1 MKATLPLFLIC
12 IFLFSFT
19 GINDPDP
26 REGKLFKL
34 VSPKHSGISFSNDII
49 DTRAHSILIYSN
61 YYGGAGVGIGDI
73 NNDGLPDLY
82 LAGNLV
88 PDKLYLNKGNLQF
101 EDITEKAGI
110 MDNGGWSSGVL
121 FGDVNQDGFTD
132 IYVTRELYD
141 DNPELRK
148 NKLYINNGDNT
159 FTESAEEY
167 KVDDNQRT
175 RHATFLD
182 YDKDG
187 DLDLFLLNQ
196 PPNPGDYSPYFGKEL
211 LIDEYACKL
220 LENQGNSFKDV
231 TKKAGLFKT
240 GFPNSVTAS
249 DLNNDGWTDLY
260 VSNDFWAGDWLY
272 FNNGDGTFTNKIDES
287 VKHISFSSM
296 GVDAGDI
303 NNDGKLDLMVVDM
316 VAEDNYRLKA
326 NMGGMNPKAFWK
338 VVNDGGHYQ
347 YMFNTFQ
354 LNLGEEKFSEI
365 AQLAGV
371 ASTDWS
377 WSNLFAD
384 LDNDGWK
391 DIFVTNGLLRDIRN
405 TDSNKKFKEYVEGSI
420 KEYLAK
426 NPNPDENVGVWDI
439 ADMQKAIAFSPSE
452 KLQNYAFRNKGDLT
466 FQKVNSD
473 WGFEEKL
480 FSNGSA
486 YADLDND
493 GDLDLVINNVND
505 LASIYENKAT
515 EISGHNYLRIIPK
528 SEEKSV
534 ARIGTKVWLE
544 ASGEQQYFE
553 ITGVRGM
560 YSTSEE
566 IVHFGL
572 GKHKKADKIIIQWPD
587 GNQQELKNVKAN
599 QVIEVNYH
607 DAKPVSNPEK
617 PLSQTLFSNI
627 TTSANLSFK
636 HVENEFDD
644 YTMQVL
650 LPHKMSGLGPCLAKG
665 DVNNDGLEDFYAGG
679 STGNERA
686 LFIQKPDG
694 TFIKQASPALSGDK
708 FYEDLGA
715 TFFDADGDKD
725 LDLYVVSGGNEFE
738 PQSEMYQ
745 DRLYLNDGK
754 GNFETSK
761 DLIPE
766 MRTSGSKVRAADF
779 DKDGDLDLFVA
790 GRHIP
795 WAYPEPASSTL
806 LLNENGKFVDVTQQM
821 AKDLINIG
829 MVNDGKWM
837 DFNGDG
843 LLDLVLAGEW
853 MPITFLENKG
863 SEFVDVTATLGLQD
877 KTGWWFGLEAADIDN
892 DGDMDLVA
900 GNLGLN
906 YKYKASDQEPFEV
919 YYNDFDKNGKK
930 DIVLAYYNFG
940 TLYPLRGKSCSSEQ
954 VPMLNTKFKTYDMF
968 ASSELS
974 DIYGNKNL
982 DKSLHYEANTFAS
995 AYIENLGDGKFEFH
1009 ALPVEAQFS
1018 VGNDIIIEDFDHD
1031 KKLDIL
1037 IAGNLYDAEVETA
1050 RNDAGYGVFL
1060 KGNGKGDFKSIH
1072 PEKSGFFTPYDVK
1085 SLEVIES
1092 NSGKIIIVG
1101 SNNDYLQAFRVSK
1114 SDQ

>member
-1 MKATLPLFLIC
+1 MKAFLPIFLFC
-12 IFLFSFT
+12 TFLFSFT
-19 GINDPDP
+19 GNQKEHPHD
-26 REGKLFKL
+26 EKLFQL
-34 VSPKHSGISFSNDII
+34 VTPEHSGVSFSNDIV
-49 DTRAHSILIYSN
+49 DTKEHSILIYSN

-82 LAGNLV
+82 FAGNLV
-88 PDKLYLNKGNLQF
+88 PDKLYLNKGNMQF

-110 MDNGGWSSGVL
+110 IDNGGWSSGVL

-141 DNPELRK
+141 DKPELRR
-148 NKLYINNGDNT
+148 NKLYINNGDYT
-159 FTESAEEY
+159 FTESAEKY

-196 PPNPGDYSPYFGKEL
+196 PPNPGDYSSFFGKEL
-211 LIDEYACKL
+211 LVDEYACKL
-220 LENQGNSFKDV
+220 LENQGNSFLDV

-272 FNNGDGTFTNKIDES
+272 FNNGDGTFTNKIDDAI
-287 VKHISFSSM
+287 KHISFSSM

-354 LNLGEEKFSEI
+354 LNLGNENFSEI
-365 AQLAGV
+365 AQLSGV

-405 TDSNKKFKEYVEGSI
+405 TDSNKKFKEYIESSI

-426 NPNPDENVGVWDI
+426 NPNPENIGIWDI
-439 ADMQKAIAFSPSE
+439 ADMKKAIEFSPSE
-452 KLQNYAFRNKGDLT
+452 KLQNYAFKNNGDLT

-473 WGFEEKL
+473 WGFDEKL

-505 LASIYENKAT
+505 LASIYENKA
-515 EISGHNYLRIIPK
+515 SDKNNHNYLRIIPQ
-528 SEEKSV
+528 SEDKSV
-534 ARIGTKVWLE
+534 VTMGTKVWLE
-544 ASGEQQYFE
+544 TNGKKQYFE
-553 ITGVRGM
+553 ITGTRGM
-560 YSTSEE
+560 YSTSEG
-566 IVHFGL
+566 IAHFGL
-572 GKHKKADKIIIQWPD
+572 GKYKKADKIIIEWPD
-587 GNQQELKNVKAN
+587 GKQQELKNVKAN
-599 QVIEVNYH
+599 QVIQVNYK
-607 DAKPVSNPEK
+607 DAFEVPKSEK
-617 PLSQTLFSNI
+617 PKSKPLFTNI
-627 TTSANLSFK
+627 TESTNLSFK
-636 HVENEFDD
+636 HIENDFDD
-644 YTMQVL
+644 FTMQVL

-665 DVNNDGLEDFYAGG
+665 DVNKDGLEDFYIGG
-679 STGNERA
+679 STGNERS
-686 LFIQKPDG
+686 LFLQKPDG
-694 TFIKQASPALSGDK
+694 TFSKQVSPTLSGDQ

-715 TFFDADGDKD
+715 AFFDADADND

-745 DRLYLNDGK
+745 DRLYLNDGN
-754 GNFETSK
+754 GNFQTTK
-761 DLIPE
+761 DFIPE
-766 MRTSGSKVRAADF
+766 MKSSGSKVRTADI
-779 DKDGDLDLFVA
+779 DNDGDMDLFVA

-795 WAYPEPASSTL
+795 WAYPEPASSTI
-806 LLNENGKFVDVTQQM
+806 LLNENGKFVDVTAKM

-829 MVNDGKWM
+829 MVNDGKWV

-843 LLDLVLAGEW
+843 LKDLVLVGEW
-853 MPITFLENKG
+853 MPVTFLENKG
-863 SEFVDVTATLGLQD
+863 SEFVDVTETLGMQN
-877 KTGWWFGLEAADIDN
+877 KTGWWFSLEAADMDN

-906 YKYKASDQEPFEV
+906 YKYKATEQEPFEV
-919 YYNDFDKNGKK
+919 YYNDFDKNGRK

-954 VPMLNTKFKTYDMF
+954 VPSINKKFKTYDMF
-968 ASSELS
+968 ASSELA

-982 DKSLHYEANTFAS
+982 DKSLHYEATTFAS
-995 AYIENLGDGKFEFH
+995 AYIENLGNGKFEFH

-1018 VGNDIIIEDFDHD
+1018 AGNDIIIEDFDQD

-1037 IAGNLYDAEVETA
+1037 ISGNLYDVEVETA

-1060 KGNGKGDFKSIH
+1060 KGNGKGNFKSIH
-1072 PEKSGFFTPYDVK
+1072 PDESGFFVPHDVK
-1085 SLEVIES
+1085 SMEIIQ
-1092 NSGKIIIVG
+1092 NTNGKIILVG
-1101 SNNDYLQAFRVSK
+1101 SNNNYLQAFNASS